1 MKATLKLITIC
12 GGLCLGSTHLAHAQ
26 WAVHDPIQTAKT
38 IAEFQKQLQEWSKQ
52 HADMGVLNDLTKQ
65 VMEYSEEL
73 NKFVGDAK
81 EAANKL
87 IEAKNVIDR
96 LAKLQ
101 QIDDLEMLEK
111 EIAALTD
118 ITAVMEVLDEKKN
131 IYGEVKKE
139 VHGVEIKR
147 DSNEYKRFALT
158 TKRHDAY
165 EKERTTSVNELQAIQ
180 EDMAKAVQKAKGAGN
195 QSEQLAIL
203 TEIEM
208 LNARLA
214 VLQLRM
220 DIHASD
226 LEAQVLANQDRAA
239 LELLSGEDEDRALY
253 EEALRRRKKRTAEY
267 LEERESKRIEHEK
280 EMRSKGLR

>member
-1 MKATLKLITIC
+1 MKATFKLITIC
-12 GGLCLGSTHLAHAQ
+12 VGLCLGSTDQAHAQ

-38 IAEFQKQLQEWSKQ
+38 IAEFQKQLQEWAKQ
-52 HADMGVLNDLTKQ
+52 HEKMGVLNELTKQ
-65 VMEYSEEL
+65 VKEYSEEL
-73 NKFVGDAK
+73 NGFVGDAK

-96 LAKLQ
+96 LANLD

-111 EIAALTD
+111 EVAALTD
-118 ITAVMEVLDEKKN
+118 ITAVMKVLDEKKN

-139 VHGVEIKR
+139 VHGVEIQR

-180 EDMAKAVQKAKGAGN
+180 EDMAKAVQKAKGAAN

-239 LELLSGEDEDRALY
+239 LEEQSRADEKKALF
-253 EEALRRRKKRTAEY
+253 EEALKRRQERTQTY
-267 LEERESKRIEHEK
+267 LEEREEERIRHEK
-280 EMRSKGLR
+280 EMREKGLR